1 MRVGLIPQGS
11 GGEERVREFV
21 DALAAAL
28 SIDVDVH
35 QAADYRAL
43 VSAIDHELV
52 HFAWLPP
59 LSAARA
65 LRSGNIVPA
74 AIAVRHG
81 ATSYLT
87 GLITR
92 ASSGIREVSDLRGV
106 RAAWVDRESASGY
119 VVIRAALR
127 QQGVSLV
134 DAFAED
140 LFLRSHAEVARA
152 VDSGRA
158 DVGATCFNV
167 SHGSVQMARSTYNAE
182 STDSYTDRYTAA
194 GGQALTDIHIVAHA
208 GPIPSDIFAVHRSV
222 PTGLLARL
230 QQALIGALPASLF
243 DAAKAMMFADA
254 FARPEPD
261 HFKMLENLYDNVIDT
276 RTSIAPSAY
285 PPPLTRPP
293 PRG

>member
-1 MRVGLIPQGS
+1 MIGRMRVGLIPQGS
-11 GGEERVREFV
+11 GGEARVREFV
-21 DALAAAL
+21 DALASAL

-92 ASSGIREVSDLRGV
+92 ASSGIREVSGLRGV

-152 VDSGRA
+152 VDTGRA

-182 STDSYTDRYTAA
+182 STDSYTGA

-285 PPPLTRPP
+285 PPPRTRPP

>member
-1 MRVGLIPQGS
+1 LIPQGT
-11 GGEERVREFV
+11 GGDARVRAFV
-21 DALAAAL
+21 DALAQVL
-28 SIDVDVH
+28 ELDVEVH

-43 VSAIDHELV
+43 VSGLEQGLV

-65 LRSGNIVPA
+65 VRSGAIVPA

-81 ATSYLT
+81 ATSYFT
-87 GLITR
+87 GLI
-92 ASSGIREVSDLRGV
+92 ALESSGIRSLGDLNGL

-140 LFLRSHAEVARA
+140 IFVRSHDEVARA

-158 DVGATCFNV
+158 DVGATCFNLT
-167 SHGSVQMARSTYNAE
+167 SGEVQMARSA
-182 STDSYTDRYTAA
+182 YTDAR
-194 GGQALTDIHIVAHA
+194 GRVMKNVRIVAQA
-208 GPIPSDIFAVHRSV
+208 GPIPSDIFAVHKTV
-222 PTGLLARL
+222 AAGLLAKL
-230 QQALIGALPASLF
+230 QTALIGARPANLF

-254 FARPEPD
+254 FARPEQD
-261 HFKMLENLYDNVIDT
+261 HVRMLEVLYDTVLNDG
-276 RTSIAPSAY
+276 RTIPPSVW
-285 PPPLTRPP
+285 PRPSSRPP
-293 PRG
+293 RY